1 MNQRN
6 SLATQT
12 PAQKRAAYAQDVA
25 AGAVAYYPDLTTKPL
40 ASLNIDMVEFI
51 GGVWRVQIPFERDII
66 DVRGKPFVL
75 LERLP
80 HMEKNRFEYWRAS
93 MVYDLA
99 YGRKMGGEYVVAMYR
114 TNRGVFSSYGS
125 TIEQARAFLGIRLYD
140 EFADEIH
147 KIATAKMR

>member
-1 MNQRN
+1 MRRN

-12 PAQKRAAYAQDVA
+12 PAQKRDAYARDA
-25 AGAVAYYPDLTTKPL
+25 ASGAVAYYPDLTTKPL
-40 ASLNIDMVEFI
+40 VSVNIDMVEFI
-51 GGVWRVQIPFERDII
+51 GGLWRIQRPFEHDII

-75 LERLP
+75 RERLP
-80 HMEKNRFEYWRAS
+80 RDEKNRFEYWRAAS
-93 MVYDLA
+93 VYDNA
-99 YGRKMGGEYVVAMYR
+99 YGPLLGAEYVVAMYR

-125 TIEQARAFLGIRLYD
+125 TIEQARAFLGIRMYD